1 MDPPLCAVAP
11 SVICASG
18 CLALLV
24 AFRPPSRS
32 AASDIVRTPSI
43 PLTSRALVRS
53 AAPSD
58 ACNSDVAPVG
68 PLSAAERPCTS
79 TLRYKTLEDC
89 VHDHYCPGTHIEIQP
104 PRPLHRT
111 PVPLST
117 LTPRF

>member
-1 MDPPLCAVAP
+1 MDPPAPLCAVAP
-11 SVICASG
+11 SVVCASG

-58 ACNSDVAPVG
+58 ACNSDVAPRGPSVG
-68 PLSAAERPCTS
+68 GGASMHFHAALQDTR
-79 TLRYKTLEDC
+79 
-89 VHDHYCPGTHIEIQP
+89 
-104 PRPLHRT
+104 
-111 PVPLST
+111 
-117 LTPRF
+117 